1 MSQVIPREFVA
12 TGPDL
17 TDEFHRRFRKLG
29 ANATLANVLE
39 AMPQPVAILDQ
50 ERQVVAMNAHLLES
64 CAGRNL
70 DEILG
75 KRPGEMLSCDRLT
88 EPGQRC
94 GTTEACSV
102 CGALQAI
109 RSSQTENRSVTR
121 PCQLTLRD
129 SGEAL
134 DLRVTAGPLR
144 LDGQQLT
151 VLSILD
157 MADENRRRVLEHTF
171 FHDVLNAAGGALG
184 IAREL
189 AEAKEMSE
197 VEELSPLLVLVTEQ
211 MIEEIRAQRDLL
223 DAEHGELEVRRE
235 EFGAIQFLMEIVKTY
250 EQHPVCQG
258 RTLELAPVSQDGLVH
273 SSKTLLHRVL
283 GNMVKNALEATEQ
296 GGLVRVGCSVDANEF
311 CLWVNNPEVMPRSV
325 QLQVF
330 NRSFSTKGMGRGIGT
345 YSIRLLGERYLG
357 GRVSFD
363 SKPGLGTT
371 FRIHLPVRSSDS
383 HR

>member
-1 MSQVIPREFVA
+1 MAQTFVREFVA
-12 TGPDL
+12 TGSDL
-17 TDEFHRRFRKLG
+17 SDRIQRQFEKLG
-29 ANATLANVLE
+29 ANSTLAKVLE
-39 AMPQPVAILDQ
+39 AMPQPVAVLD
-50 ERQVVAMNAHLLES
+50 EDRQVIAMNAHLMQS
-64 CAGRNL
+64 CSGANL

-75 KRPGEMLSCDRLT
+75 KRPGELLCCDRLA

-109 RSSQTENRSVTR
+109 RTSRSEGRAVTR
-121 PCQLTLRD
+121 TCQLTV
-129 SGEAL
+129 SGTGEAL
-134 DLRVTAGPLR
+134 DLRVTASPLR
-144 LDGQQLT
+144 IEGRPLT

-189 AEAKEMSE
+189 VDAEDMSD
-197 VEELSPLLVLVTEQ
+197 VEELAPLLVLVTGQ

-223 DAEHGELEVRRE
+223 DAEHGELEVRHE
-235 EFGAIQFLMEIVKTY
+235 EFGAVQFLMEIVDTY
-250 EQHPVCQG
+250 AQHPVCED
-258 RTLELAPVSQDGLVH
+258 RILELAADSQDRLLQ

-283 GNMVKNALEATEQ
+283 GNMVKNALEATGR
-296 GGLVRVGCSVDANEF
+296 GGLVRVGCSVDRNEF
-311 CLWVNNPEVMPRSV
+311 CFWVNNPEVMPRAV

-330 NRSFSTKGMGRGIGT
+330 NRSFSTKGTGRGIGT

-363 SKPGLGTT
+363 SKQGIGTT
-371 FRIHLPVRSSDS
+371 FRIHLPVASSDT
-383 HR
+383 RR